1 MTRRLPRISIALVT
15 VLGAL
20 AMAPSVRAQAVVVTA
35 KSAGELI
42 DDLRYLL
49 AAVGSDGDDIQ
60 PALQGLDQLK
70 APGLLKG
77 LDLTRPIGA
86 FADLPAQPGEPPAAV
101 AFIPV
106 TDGKAF
112 LDTLA
117 QQFKCGVSDQPGVPG
132 FSHKLTLPMDGA
144 PPLLVVLTK
153 EYAFF
158 SLAPTGADKLKT
170 IKPASL
176 MPKTVSD
183 LALSLRLDR
192 VPEPLKQ
199 QIIAQSEEGMKAQGE
214 QRPGEN
220 DEAYKGRILGQ
231 KVAQEVF
238 SRLLKE
244 GKELAMSLVVEPKR
258 NDVAV
263 ELSVNAV
270 AGTQL
275 DKSLRAV
282 GSKRSLFHSLG
293 KGTVMTAWANV
304 PVPEPMRDLIAE
316 GLEKARAEG
325 EQKADTP
332 EAKQTLNDLAAAVK
346 PTVSADEIDLG
357 LSVFGPFPKP
367 KSKPTYVLL
376 WGIKLADGLRIEK
389 LFRDM
394 VAKADPDNKARI
406 SLDVAKATADSPA
419 IHRIKIDADKNLDDF
434 GDPSVFLSF
443 RKDAGLVALGENGLA
458 VLKQAIDLTR
468 RPAAGASAPAEAE
481 IALAKLV
488 PLIEDD
494 DNIGEAGQQAANKV
508 FVGKDENKD
517 KLRLTLRGE
526 ADVLRLRLTTDVPA
540 LRYFVVTGGQQK
552 KKPTP

>member
-1 MTRRLPRISIALVT
+1 
-15 VLGAL
+15 
-20 AMAPSVRAQAVVVTA
+20 
-35 KSAGELI
+35 
-42 DDLRYLL
+42 
-49 AAVGSDGDDIQ
+49 
-60 PALQGLDQLK
+60 
-70 APGLLKG
+70 
-77 LDLTRPIGA
+77 
-86 FADLPAQPGEPPAAV
+86 
-101 AFIPV
+101 
-106 TDGKAF
+106 
-112 LDTLA
+112 
-117 QQFKCGVSDQPGVPG
+117 
-132 FSHKLTLPMDGA
+132 
-144 PPLLVVLTK
+144 
-153 EYAFF
+153 
-158 SLAPTGADKLKT
+158 
-170 IKPASL
+170 
-176 MPKTVSD
+176 
-183 LALSLRLDR
+183 
-192 VPEPLKQ
+192 
-199 QIIAQSEEGMKAQGE
+199 
-214 QRPGEN
+214 
-220 DEAYKGRILGQ
+220 
-231 KVAQEVF
+231 
-238 SRLLKE
+238 
-244 GKELAMSLVVEPKR
+244 
-258 NDVAV
+258 
-263 ELSVNAV
+263 
-270 AGTQL
+270 
-275 DKSLRAV
+275 
-282 GSKRSLFHSLG
+282 
-293 KGTVMTAWANV
+293 
-304 PVPEPMRDLIAE
+304 MRDLIAE